1 MLMQVNKVELIKG
14 FDRAKKLLE
23 ERDDLN
29 AVRDLEKLAEKDS
42 YNYEIW
48 LYLGIAYRR
57 VEDYEKAIKC
67 FRKVTELQ
75 TSNEEAWGLLTITL
89 IDQGNK
95 DKARNALEEAARLN
109 PSNEQILF
117 LRDNLIHTY
126 TKFGPFF

>member
-1 MLMQVNKVELIKG
+1 MQVSKLEFERE
-14 FDRAKKLLE
+14 FDRAKKYLE
-23 ERDDLN
+23 NRDDLS
-29 AVRDLEKLAEKDS
+29 AVRDLKKLTEKDS
-42 YNYEIW
+42 NNYEIW

-57 VEDYEKAIKC
+57 IEDYEKAIDC

-89 IDQGNK
+89 IDQGKIEVAKKAIK
-95 DKARNALEEAARLN
+95 DAARQN
-109 PSNEQILF
+109 PSDEQILF

>member
-1 MLMQVNKVELIKG
+1 MQVSKVEFERE

-23 ERDDLN
+23 ERDDLS
-29 AVRDLEKLAEKDS
+29 AVRDLEILAEKDQF
-42 YNYEIW
+42 NYEIW

-57 VEDYEKAIKC
+57 IEDYEKAIES

-95 DKARNALEEAARLN
+95 DKARSALEDAARLN
-109 PSNEQILF
+109 PTDEQILF
-117 LRDNLIHTY
+117 LKDNLIHTY

>member
-1 MLMQVNKVELIKG
+1 MQVSKLEFEREFK
-14 FDRAKKLLE
+14 RAKKCLE
-23 ERDDLN
+23 NRDDLS
-29 AVRDLEKLAEKDS
+29 AVRDLEKLTERDQN
-42 YNYEIW
+42 NYEIW
-48 LYLGIAYRR
+48 LYLGIGYRR
-57 VEDYEKAIKC
+57 IENYEKAIKC

-109 PSNEQILF
+109 PSDEQILF

>member
-1 MLMQVNKVELIKG
+1 MEASQLEYEME
-14 FDRAKKLLE
+14 FDRAKKYLE
-23 ERDDLN
+23 EREDLK
-29 AVRDLEKLAEKDS
+29 AVRDLEIILEK
-42 YNYEIW
+42 YPFNYEIW
-48 LYLGIAYRR
+48 LYLGIGYRR
-57 VEDYEKAIKC
+57 IEDYGKAIDC

-95 DKARNALEEAARLN
+95 DKAKSVLEEAARLN
-109 PSNEQILF
+109 PTDEQILF

>member
-1 MLMQVNKVELIKG
+1 MQVSKLEFERE
-14 FDRAKKLLE
+14 FDRAKKYLE
-23 ERDDLN
+23 NRDDLS
-29 AVRDLEKLAEKDS
+29 AVRDLEILAEKDKN
-42 YNYEIW
+42 NYEIW
-48 LYLGIAYRR
+48 LYLGIAFRR
-57 VEDYEKAIKC
+57 IENYEKAIES

-75 TSNEEAWGLLTITL
+75 KSNEEAWGLLTITL

-109 PSNEQILF
+109 PSDEQILF

>member
-1 MLMQVNKVELIKG
+1 MQVSKLEYERE
-14 FDRAKKLLE
+14 FDRAKKYLE
-23 ERDDLN
+23 NRDDLS
-29 AVRDLEKLAEKDS
+29 AIRDLEKLTERDQN
-42 YNYEIW
+42 NYEIW

-57 VEDYEKAIKC
+57 IEDYEKAIES

-95 DKARNALEEAARLN
+95 DKATSALEEAARLN
-109 PSNEQILF
+109 PTDEQILF
-117 LRDNLIHTY
+117 LRDNLIQTY

>member
-1 MLMQVNKVELIKG
+1 MQVSKTELVKE
-14 FDRAKKLLE
+14 FDRAKKYLE
-23 ERDDLN
+23 ERDDLS
-29 AVRDLEKLAEKDS
+29 AIRDLEKLTEREQN
-42 YNYEIW
+42 NYEIW
-48 LYLGIAYRR
+48 LYLGIGYRR
-57 VEDYEKAIKC
+57 IEAYEKAIKC

-95 DKARNALEEAARLN
+95 DKARNILEEAARLN
-109 PSNEQILF
+109 PSDDQILF